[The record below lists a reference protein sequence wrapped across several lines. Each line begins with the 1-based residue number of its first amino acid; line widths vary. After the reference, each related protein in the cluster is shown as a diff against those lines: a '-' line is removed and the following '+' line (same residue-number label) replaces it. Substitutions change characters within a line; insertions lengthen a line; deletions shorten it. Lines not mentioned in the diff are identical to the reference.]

1 MDQNEVKIEKRKL
14 QSSVL
19 SSVVSITLVLFMLG
33 ILGMVILYAQ
43 TLGNFVKENIGFS
56 VVMKENSKEADI
68 VQFQKILDTKEY
80 VKYTEYVTR
89 AEAAKRLQA
98 ELGEDF
104 VSFLGYNPL
113 LATIDVKMKADYA
126 NPDSMALIERDLRN
140 NPDIQEVFYQKDLV
154 TLVNENL
161 QRIGVIILLFC
172 GLLSIVAVALINNTI
187 RLSIY
192 SKRFLIKTMQL
203 VGATQGFIRKPFV
216 VQGITQGIIGAFIA
230 NLLIG
235 VLMYWFRSSFP
246 EIFSLDIE
254 ISLLL
259 FILVFLLGI
268 IITAI
273 STTFAVSR
281 YLRLKRDE
289 LYY

>member
-113 LATIDVKMKADYA
+113 LATIDVKMKAEYA

>member
-68 VQFQKILDTKEY
+68 VQFQKILDTKDY

>member
-1 MDQNEVKIEKRKL
+1 
-14 QSSVL
+14 
-19 SSVVSITLVLFMLG
+19 MLG
-33 ILGMVILYAQ
+33 ILGMVVLYAQ

-56 VVMKENSKEADI
+56 VVMKETSKEADI
-68 VQFQKILDTKEY
+68 VQFQKTLDAKDY

-89 AEAAKRLQA
+89 DEAAKRLQA

-126 NPDSMALIERDLRN
+126 NPDSMSVIERDLKN

-161 QRIGVIILLFC
+161 RRIGVVILLFC
-172 GLLSIVAVALINNTI
+172 SLLSIVAVALINNTI

-203 VGATQGFIRKPFV
+203 VGATQGFIRRPFV
-216 VQGITQGIIGAFIA
+216 VQGITQGIIGALIA
-230 NLLIG
+230 NVLIG
-235 VLMYWFRSSFP
+235 FMMYWVRSSFP

>member
-1 MDQNEVKIEKRKL
+1 MDQNEAKLEKRKL
-14 QSSVL
+14 QSSVV
-19 SSVVSITLVLFMLG
+19 SSIVSITLVLFMLG
-33 ILGMVILYAQ
+33 ILGMVVLYAQ

-56 VVMKENSKEADI
+56 VVMKETSKEADI
-68 VQFQKILDTKEY
+68 VQFQKTLDAKDY

-89 AEAAKRLQA
+89 DEAAKRLQA

-126 NPDSMALIERDLRN
+126 NPDSMSVIERDLKN

-161 QRIGVIILLFC
+161 RRIGVVILLFC
-172 GLLSIVAVALINNTI
+172 SLLSIVAVALINNTI

-203 VGATQGFIRKPFV
+203 VGATQNFIRRPFV
-216 VQGITQGIIGAFIA
+216 VQGITQGIIGALIA
-230 NLLIG
+230 NVLIG
-235 VLMYWFRSSFP
+235 FMMYWVRSSFP